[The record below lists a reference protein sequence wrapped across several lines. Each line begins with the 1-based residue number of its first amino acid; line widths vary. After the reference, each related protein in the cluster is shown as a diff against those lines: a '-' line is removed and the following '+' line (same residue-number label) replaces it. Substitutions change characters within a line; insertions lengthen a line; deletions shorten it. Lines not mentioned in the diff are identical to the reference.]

1 MRRILSARFHA
12 QVIFVIPAL
21 LIILLLPIP
30 SLAQPCNPVNKER
43 RKAIYQTVDLLR
55 VVFVVHGKKG
65 EDVGELRPGDFV
77 VLADGAPQRVTAF
90 HSLGQNENTCTGIII
105 DRSKSR
111 QSTLPNA
118 EIAPIEKFLNSGV
131 DSNHGA
137 FLAGF
142 NDRPISMGGYS
153 TDATELGREL
163 LNLGSVELRG
173 GTAMHDAIK
182 WSASKLANVEGY
194 RIVLIVAEGNDNDS
208 RSTAEDAIDDVLK
221 ASTTVYFMR
230 LQPDSSNMETRNASE
245 FTKKIT
251 VETGGEVFPVH
262 KKDDFEKAF
271 AEFKEDISNL
281 YDIGFLLPT
290 NLKKNTVL
298 HTLEI
303 KTTRKGLRV
312 IAPTKFYLP
321 NQERAVT
328 ANRGK

>member
-1 MRRILSARFHA
+1 MLRVLSAKFRA
-12 QVIFVIPAL
+12 QAIFVILPL
-21 LIILLLPIP
+21 LILLLPIP
-30 SLAQPCNPVNKER
+30 LRAQACNPVNQER
-43 RKAIYQTVDLLR
+43 RKGIYQPVDLLR

-65 EDVGELRPGDFV
+65 EAVGELRPSDFV
-77 VLADGAPQRVTAF
+77 VLADGVPQRVIAF
-90 HSLGQNENTCTGIII
+90 HSLGQNENTCTGIVI

-111 QSTLPNA
+111 QSILPNA
-118 EIAPIEKFLNSGV
+118 EIAPIEKFVNSSV
-131 DSNHGA
+131 ESNHGA

-142 NDRPISMGGYS
+142 NDRLIPMGSYS
-153 TDATELGREL
+153 TDAAELGREL
-163 LNLGSVELRG
+163 LNLESIEPNG
-173 GTAMHDAIK
+173 GTALHDAIK
-182 WSASKLANVEGY
+182 WAASELANAQGY
-194 RIVLIVAEGNDNDS
+194 RILLIVAEGDDNDS
-208 RSTAEDAIDDVLK
+208 RSIAEDAIDDVLK

-271 AEFKEDISNL
+271 TEFKEDLSNL

-290 NLKKNTVL
+290 NLKKNTLL

-303 KTTRKGLRV
+303 ETTRKNLRV
-312 IAPTKFYLP
+312 VAPTKFYLP
-321 NQERAVT
+321 NQQRAVT